1 MGNHQTSNGIGKTV
15 TKVAA
20 ASGLVAIFGAAAAMG
35 APAAVA
41 ESNTSSSQDVQ
52 TTVRKSVSLSGAPDG
67 TIKSSSSMM
76 VTAVSSVGNGQ
87 ATVTVPVGADSARNL
102 DGFSS
107 VPVKG
112 QNAQFT
118 VNPKGIGQEQ
128 RIVTSSNDGP
138 IKVKATATL
147 DGKPIN
153 PADIVGKTGVL
164 AVNYAIVN
172 TETKKQTV
180 TYKDVNG
187 NDVTSEVDV
196 AAPIGGSVDIVL
208 PQGFNEITAT
218 GANIGGDGSG
228 GTKLSYSLVLFEPL
242 GNRVANI
249 GYQTRITDGTL
260 PQAQFTFLPI
270 IPLENSTIATTK
282 EAYTGGA
289 KTGATIY
296 GAGVEIGDNLLKLQA
311 GAAKLTAGLAKAAD
325 GASQLADGL
334 NNKVVPGA
342 NALASGADTLAGGL
356 SGDLNGGMT
365 TLNAGLKALQA
376 GVNGLPTTVK
386 AQVLTD
392 RQYQLAVGGLGQL
405 ASNGPKAAAAAKI
418 VSGQTAIT
426 VPIPGVY
433 KYECIKPPT
442 FPFPALLPSCAD
454 IVNGFEYP
462 PGTYNAGINDYIA
475 GATQIGTLLG
485 PTGVDESG
493 LLTTIMTIMQGV
505 KASLLGTVKD
515 PALNA
520 LVAGGQQIQ
529 AGLEDKIIPGANALA
544 AGANTLAD
552 GLPAAA
558 DGATQIADGLPAAVE
573 GTGKIEEGAGELKT
587 KGADK
592 LATSGE
598 TAESEY
604 AFKVAQINAIQTVGL
619 SGSNIPYGPATGPN
633 TKTTGVYQLTLAPAS
648 TGASNLF
655 VFELAA
661 LGLIVAGG
669 AGVFVWRRRVQD

>member
-164 AVNYAIVN
+164 AVQYTIVN

-270 IPLENSTIATTK
+270 IPLENSTIASTH
-282 EAYTGGA
+282 EAYTSGA
-289 KTGATIY
+289 KVGATIY
-296 GAGVEIGDNLLKLQA
+296 GAGVQIGDNLLKLQA

-356 SGDLNGGMT
+356 NQKIAPGAQELAEGLELLQQGVEGLPASVASTPGYKQLIGGLSQLIAQFT
-365 TLNAGLKALQA
+365 TVSATTIPTAQAAVGFINSVTGNPAQCAGSQCPMANYFGGLLAANLAGLNDPNSETSIPAAIAGLMKIRAGIPLLVQGIADTLAPNAAKLAAGGASLSA
-376 GVNGLPTTVK
+376 GVDQ
-386 AQVLTD
+386 A
-392 RQYQLAVGGLGQL
+392 
-405 ASNGPKAAAAAKI
+405 ASG
-418 VSGQTAIT
+418 S
-426 VPIPGVY
+426 
-433 KYECIKPPT
+433 
-442 FPFPALLPSCAD
+442 S
-454 IVNGFEYP
+454 
-462 PGTYNAGINDYIA
+462 
-475 GATQIGTLLG
+475 
-485 PTGVDESG
+485 
-493 LLTTIMTIMQGV
+493 
-505 KASLLGTVKD
+505 
-515 PALNA
+515 
-520 LVAGGQQIQ
+520 
-529 AGLEDKIIPGANALA
+529 ALA

-592 LATSGE
+592 LAASGE

-669 AGVFVWRRRVQD
+669 AGVFVWRRRVQA

>member
-118 VNPKGIGQEQ
+118 VNPNGTGQEQ

-138 IKVKATATL
+138 IKVKVTATL

-153 PADIVGKTGVL
+153 PGDVVGKSGVL
-164 AVNYAIVN
+164 AVNYMIVN

-196 AAPIGGSVDIVL
+196 AAPIGGSVDIIL

-228 GTKLSYSLVLFEPL
+228 ASKLSYSLVLFEPL

-270 IPLENSTIATTK
+270 IPLENSTIASTQ

-342 NALASGADTLAGGL
+342 NALASGADTLADGL
-356 SGDLNGGMT
+356 SGDLNTGMT

-376 GVNGLPTTVK
+376 GVNALPASVEAQLAANDEYNYALLALGIIANGGNDPFFGTIPSPTQAKGAIDALASAANTGGQCALVPTFGSCATAQAVSKGYIDYASGVGDVLQSQLPVLIDTVLEGVK
-386 AQVLTD
+386 A
-392 RQYQLAVGGLGQL
+392 
-405 ASNGPKAAAAAKI
+405 
-418 VSGQTAIT
+418 
-426 VPIPGVY
+426 
-433 KYECIKPPT
+433 
-442 FPFPALLPSCAD
+442 
-454 IVNGFEYP
+454 
-462 PGTYNAGINDYIA
+462 
-475 GATQIGTLLG
+475 TLLG
-485 PTGVDESG
+485 NYTTQPG
-493 LLTTIMTIMQGV
+493 LLQI
-505 KASLLGTVKD
+505 
-515 PALNA
+515 
-520 LVAGGQQIQ
+520 VAGGQQIQ
-529 AGLEDKIIPGANALA
+529 AGLEDKIIPGANKLA

-552 GLPAAA
+552 GLPTAA
-558 DGATQIADGLPAAVE
+558 DGATQIAEGLPAAVE
-573 GTGKIEEGAGELKT
+573 GTAKIEAGAGELKT

-592 LATSGE
+592 LAASGE

-604 AFKVAQINAIQTVGL
+604 AFKVAQINAIQAVGL

-648 TGASNLF
+648 SGASNSL
-655 VFELAA
+655 VFGLAA

-669 AGVFVWRRRVQD
+669 AGVFVWRRREQD

>member
-41 ESNTSSSQDVQ
+41 ESKTASAQDVQ

-118 VNPKGIGQEQ
+118 VNPNGTGQEQ

-138 IKVKATATL
+138 IKVKVTATL

-153 PADIVGKTGVL
+153 PGDVVGKSGVL
-164 AVNYAIVN
+164 AVNYMIVN

-196 AAPIGGSVDIVL
+196 AAPIGGSVDIIL

-218 GANIGGDGSG
+218 GANIGGDGTGAS
-228 GTKLSYSLVLFEPL
+228 KLSYSLVLFEPL

-270 IPLENSTIATTK
+270 IPMENSTIASTQ

-342 NALASGADTLAGGL
+342 NQLAAGADTLAGGL
-356 SGDLNGGMT
+356 SGDLNDGMT
-365 TLNAGLKALQA
+365 TLNAGLAKMLA
-376 GVNGLPTTVK
+376 GVNELPETVK
-386 AQVLTD
+386 GTAEYKQAIAGLNGLLLYLNGIT
-392 RQYQLAVGGLGQL
+392 QYA
-405 ASNGPKAAAAAKI
+405 NGIKAATSATPSMTNMAGAIIGYCPGSTGPGGQVGCQAAFGALRTGINSAANGIYGLVNTPGAVPGQPSAVQI
-418 VSGQTAIT
+418 VGALIQ
-426 VPIPGVY
+426 GL
-433 KYECIKPPT
+433 
-442 FPFPALLPSCAD
+442 PALLD
-454 IVNGFEYP
+454 
-462 PGTYNAGINDYIA
+462 GIQAN
-475 GATQIGTLLG
+475 LLG
-485 PTGVDESG
+485 NYTTQPG
-493 LLTTIMTIMQGV
+493 LLQI
-505 KASLLGTVKD
+505 
-515 PALNA
+515 
-520 LVAGGQQIQ
+520 VAGGQQIQ
-529 AGLEDKIIPGANALA
+529 GGLEDKIIPGANKLA

-558 DGATQIADGLPAAVE
+558 DGATKIADGLPAAVE
-573 GTGKIEEGAGELKT
+573 GTAKIEAGAGELKT

-592 LATSGE
+592 LAASGE

-604 AFKVAQINAIQTVGL
+604 AFKVAQINAIQAVGL

-648 TGASNLF
+648 TGASNSL
-655 VFELAA
+655 VFGLAA

-669 AGVFVWRRRVQD
+669 AGVFVWRRREQD